1 MHLFLQHFVFI
12 TLSIPAAE
20 KAFSFLTEVRGED
33 CLSFYRGEKTLH
45 LRSKKAH
52 NCSRT
57 THISYDRDN
66 ASTLILFYGQFLQK
80 ILRNLFI
87 CPNHANTEICSDFS
101 TIHSHSRDIAGFFSK
116 PNSKNWTQFKRSQ
129 FKYELRTK
137 RGSDR
142 DASPRALALHHSS
155 TQRKTARA
163 RLKKV
168 ENCEPSRLSTWSG
181 DSYTARSKPKYKKNA
196 A

>member
-33 CLSFYRGEKTLH
+33 CLSFYRGEKMLH
-45 LRSKKAH
+45 LRPKKVH

-80 ILRNLFI
+80 ILCNLFI
-87 CPNHANTEICSDFS
+87 CLNHANTEICSDFS
-101 TIHSHSRDIAGFFSK
+101 TIHSHSRDIAGFF
-116 PNSKNWTQFKRSQ
+116 PNLTPKTGPNLNVLSLNMS
-129 FKYELRTK
+129 YEQKGVPTETLRH
-137 RGSDR
+137 
-142 DASPRALALHHSS
+142 ALWLFITLLHKEK
-155 TQRKTARA
+155 QPAQ
-163 RLKKV
+163 
-168 ENCEPSRLSTWSG
+168 G
-181 DSYTARSKPKYKKNA
+181 
-196 A
+196 